1 MIITIQHHI
10 PIGLNMNEI
19 NKIKKV
25 SKHWGHEI
33 WIANGIDQPYALKR
47 ILFKAGNR
55 TSLQVH
61 KHKFETNY
69 VLAGTGKLYK
79 SKTTLNVDYF
89 LDHGMTAEEVTQY
102 ETEFDVIDLQP
113 GVVFDVQPGY
123 VHRVVATTD
132 LEFIEASTPELDD
145 VIRLQD
151 DAGRTH
157 GRITHEH
164 E

>member
-1 MIITIQHHI
+1 MY
-10 PIGLNMNEI
+10 PINNIMTKL
-19 NKIKKV
+19 V
-25 SKHWGHEI
+25 SKPWGQET
-33 WIANGIDQPYALKR
+33 WIADGTTTPYALKR

-61 KHKFETNY
+61 EYKVETNY

-79 SKTTLNVDYF
+79 SKEVLNIASF
-89 LDHGMTAEEVTQY
+89 LDQGMTPDQVDQY
-102 ETEFDVIDLQP
+102 ESTFEIIDLCP
-113 GVVFDVQPGY
+113 GTIFNVQPKY

-132 LEFIEASTPELDD
+132 LEFIEASTTELDD

-157 GRITHEH
+157 GRIQSEH
-164 E
+164 Q